1 MSDSATRNLAGVL
14 LVVGL
19 ALGVAVDWW
28 VAVVL
33 TGLAVAIGI
42 GVEVRGRPS
51 RPRSPRR

>member
-1 MSDSATRNLAGVL
+1 MSESTLRTLAGVL

-19 ALGVAVDWW
+19 ALGVLVDWW

-42 GVEVRGRPS
+42 GIELRGRP
-51 RPRSPRR
+51 PRRRAPRR